1 MEKITTKK
9 QFAACLL
16 AAIAFVITMGFTAC
30 SSSSDDD
37 TKDMEYPE
45 ITTQGIT
52 ANPIN
57 CQVYHPG
64 ETIAF
69 CYAFRD
75 NMELGKYNIEIHQNS
90 DHHSH
95 STEADDHDHDADC
108 EDGDHDHEHEHD
120 ADNAGKSFWVFN
132 QSYDIPTGQRSYTAR
147 VDIKIPDDI
156 ATGDYHFMIRLTD
169 RAGFQQIKAVAIKI
183 EKE

>member
-1 MEKITTKK
+1 MKITTTNKYVANSILAVLALTAAMA
-9 QFAACLL
+9 FAAC
-16 AAIAFVITMGFTAC
+16 
-30 SSSSDDD
+30 SSNDDD
-37 TKDMEYPE
+37 NSKDMEYPE

-69 CYAFRD
+69 CYAFMD
-75 NMELGKYNIEIHQNS
+75 NMELGKYNVEIHDNS

-95 STEADDHDHDADC
+95 STEADDHDHEADC
-108 EDGDHDHEHEHD
+108 EDHDHDHD

-132 QSYDIPTGQRSYTAR
+132 QSYDIPAGQRQYTAR
-147 VDIKIPDDI
+147 VDIPIPNDI

-183 EKE
+183 EKP